1 MNNQDEKCAERLRT
15 MSNREIYE
23 YLTEQVQV
31 IGWVPQPWEVVGSPY
46 IIKRFSGWRNV
57 LCRAGIYRRP
67 TGPKNQTES
76 RRYRR
81 EWRRQCEL
89 FEAEQRA
96 KKEKK
101 QRRQK
106 AAAPA
111 PQPAGGTSARRTRD
125 PEKDKKAK
133 IR

>member
-1 MNNQDEKCAERLRT
+1 MHNRTVAAMNDQDEECAERLRT

-46 IIKRFSGWRNV
+46 IIRRFSGWRNA

-67 TGPKNQTES
+67 TGPKNPTES

-89 FEAEQRA
+89 FEAEQERIYIA
-96 KKEKK
+96 KILREL
-101 QRRQK
+101 
-106 AAAPA
+106 
-111 PQPAGGTSARRTRD
+111 PAGSCSLFEG
-125 PEKDKKAK
+125 
-133 IR
+133 